1 MNKYESVIII
11 EPNLDEEEID
21 NIIQKVR
28 DIIEENGS
36 VTKVEKMG
44 MKKLAYE
51 IRKNK
56 EGYYIVIY
64 FEADPS
70 IISELERYYRIT
82 ENIIKF
88 LTVRNDDEKG
98 DDE

>member
-11 EPNLDEEEID
+11 RPNLEEGKIEGIITEITD
-21 NIIQKVR
+21 LIKQDGKV
-28 DIIEENGS
+28 I
-36 VTKVEKMG
+36 KVDKKG
-44 MKKLAYE
+44 IKKLAYE
-51 IRKNK
+51 INKCK
-56 EGYYIVIY
+56 EGYFITFD

-88 LTVRNDDEKG
+88 ITVRKDD
-98 DDE
+98 

>member
-11 EPNLDEEEID
+11 RPNLDEEEID
-21 NIIQKVR
+21 NIIQKVK

-36 VTKVEKMG
+36 VTKIDNMG

-70 IISELERYYRIT
+70 IILELERYYRIT

-88 LTVRNDDEKG
+88 LTVRKDDE
-98 DDE
+98 

>member
-1 MNKYESVIII
+1 MNNYESVIII
-11 EPNLDEEEID
+11 RPNLEEGEIEG
-21 NIIQKVR
+21 IITR
-28 DIIEENGS
+28 ITDLINGNGE
-36 VTKVEKMG
+36 VTKVEKIG
-44 MKKLAYE
+44 VKKLAYE
-51 IRKNK
+51 INKCK

-88 LTVRNDDEKG
+88 ITVRKDD
-98 DDE
+98 

>member
-1 MNKYESVIII
+1 MNKYESVIIVN
-11 EPNLDEEEID
+11 PNLDEKEID
-21 NIIQKVR
+21 EIMQKVKE
-28 DIIEENGS
+28 IIEEKGT
-36 VTKVEKMG
+36 VTKVDKMG

-51 IRKNK
+51 IKKNK

-64 FEADPS
+64 FSCDPS

-88 LTVRNDDEKG
+88 ITVRQG

>member
-11 EPNLDEEEID
+11 KPNLDEEEID
-21 NIIQKVR
+21 NIIQKVK

-36 VTKVEKMG
+36 VTKIDNMG

-70 IISELERYYRIT
+70 IILELERYYRIT

-88 LTVRNDDEKG
+88 LTVRKDDE
-98 DDE
+98 

>member
-1 MNKYESVIII
+1 MNKYESIIII
-11 EPNLDEEEID
+11 EPNVDEEEIEE
-21 NIIQKVR
+21 IIQKVK
-28 DIIEENGS
+28 DIIEEKGT

-51 IRKNK
+51 IKKNK

-70 IISELERYYRIT
+70 IIAELERYYRIT

-88 LTVRNDDEKG
+88 LTVRKDD
-98 DDE
+98 